1 MKLDEF
7 IDYAHNHGA
16 DLLTTAKDGK
26 SYICPI
32 CGSGSGEHGS
42 GITTKDGVHFTCWAG
57 DCFKNADII
66 DVIGVKN
73 NIPIDDT
80 HFIERAKAAAQEFNI
95 MIDGNN
101 STSQP
106 PKSAAELERERQERK
121 EKNAEIKAREA
132 AAMDKRR
139 LQLEDEFN
147 SAQPATGGHPYLT
160 EKRVANDGTLKIDR
174 DGTLL
179 IGLYDVS
186 GEFKSYQRIFAA
198 TPPDGQRKKLAK
210 GAGLKTGAFHIMGG
224 QPLNDGD
231 TVILA
236 EGYATGASV
245 YECIGDRYRVIIAF
259 DAPNLPKVTEAIKSK
274 FSNIKVG
281 IAADDDAA
289 KHVDGK
295 NPGVEAA
302 KKCYYHG
309 ALGYFTPPL
318 SAFDRAAGLSDWN
331 DYYCKY
337 GADETREALL
347 KAIENPIQPLS
358 VVDTQIE
365 AQGDI
370 QTPNDFYGDDDN
382 PQPSEAPVKDKEVA
396 PEGVLTN
403 ELIEKYSTRLS
414 RDIKIKDIEIIGGL
428 FPRGK
433 LSMIASAP
441 GVGKSWATLYLACL
455 LSKGRNIFDF
465 DKIGTPVKTLVFCG
479 EGGEEEPILRFKGT
493 EWDNNSDNVIL
504 IDENNLLEENIDLLL
519 THEAGQR
526 NVKRFIEYHRP
537 AVVFIDSLIAFS
549 DKDENSSKEMDG
561 LLKFLTRTTKKYDIA
576 LVLSHHTRKRKM
588 NERAAEQNLDEII
601 GTSSF
606 ARVIRQVIGLQPLTM
621 EADNGGGDPNV
632 PIVVRNL
639 KSYRKKFKPFTFQ
652 LVENEHG
659 KTDIVFDFEP
669 KITGVN
675 KFDTEAALYNYICET
690 FKEEQEFSKRDL
702 DSIELAY
709 LGIKSDRTLQRML
722 NTLEKKG
729 KLKSRGELKGMKYY
743 LPQK

>member
-1 MKLDEF
+1 
-7 IDYAHNHGA
+7 
-16 DLLTTAKDGK
+16 
-26 SYICPI
+26 
-32 CGSGSGEHGS
+32 GEQ
-42 GITTKDGVHFTCWAG
+42 I
-57 DCFKNADII
+57 
-66 DVIGVKN
+66 
-73 NIPIDDT
+73 
-80 HFIERAKAAAQEFNI
+80 
-95 MIDGNN
+95 
-101 STSQP
+101 
-106 PKSAAELERERQERK
+106 
-121 EKNAEIKAREA
+121 
-132 AAMDKRR
+132 
-139 LQLEDEFN
+139 
-147 SAQPATGGHPYLT
+147 
-160 EKRVANDGTLKIDR
+160 
-174 DGTLL
+174 
-179 IGLYDVS
+179 
-186 GEFKSYQRIFAA
+186 
-198 TPPDGQRKKLAK
+198 
-210 GAGLKTGAFHIMGG
+210 
-224 QPLNDGD
+224 
-231 TVILA
+231 ILA
-236 EGYATGASV
+236 EGYATGASI
-245 YECIGDRYRVIIAF
+245 YECISDRYRVIIAF
-259 DAPNLPKVTEAIKSK
+259 DAPNLPKVTAAIKSK
-274 FSNIKVG
+274 FPNIKIG

-289 KHVDGK
+289 KHGDGK

-302 KKCYYHG
+302 KKSCEAG
-309 ALGYFTPPL
+309 AEWYIVPL
-318 SAFDRAAGLSDWN
+318 FNAFDKKDKLTDWN
-331 DYYCKY
+331 DYYRAY
-337 GADETREALL
+337 GADATREALL
-347 KAIENPIQPLS
+347 KALENPIQPLS
-358 VVDTQIE
+358 VDTQIE

-370 QTPNDFYGDDDN
+370 QTANYSDEEIAQMYAEYAAQSNDTGDFYGDYDN
-382 PQPSEAPVKDKEVA
+382 PQPSEAPVKEVA
-396 PEGVLTN
+396 PEADGVLTN

-561 LLKFLTRTTKKYDIA
+561 LLKFLTRITKKYDIA

-639 KSYRKKFKPFTFQ
+639 KSFRKKFKPFTFQ

-659 KTDIVFDFEP
+659 KTDIAFDFEP
-669 KITGVN
+669 KIKGVN
-675 KFDTEAALYNYICET
+675 NFDKEAALYNYICET

-702 DSIELAY
+702 DSLGLAY
-709 LGIKSDRTLQRML
+709 LGIQSDRTLQRML